1 MPSIRLID
9 TIVLKTKTKTSIC
22 IQFDIDRFEGAGG
35 VARPF
40 QIWQFV
46 GGGGGGK
53 AKQGGWKKIKK
64 KGGNNHDRAIYG
76 QTAHFNDDVIKYL
89 QGIVK
94 QLLR

>member
-1 MPSIRLID
+1 MPLIRLID
-9 TIVLKTKTKTSIC
+9 TIVLKTKTKKTIC

-35 VARPF
+35 VCTPIPNLA
-40 QIWQFV
+40 IC
-46 GGGGGGK
+46 GGGVR
-53 AKQGGWKKIKK
+53 KQNKVDEKKNQK